1 MLNKVKQRWQLSYKV
16 AQCTT
21 FFIKMV
27 HFQFNVF
34 LRYGVNNY
42 KNSAKLQS
50 FFLKDRRKLS
60 IYRRFRN
67 ISFHTNGRRLNY
79 IFFLVTKM

>member
-1 MLNKVKQRWQLSYKV
+1 MLNKVKQRWQLYYKV

-60 IYRRFRN
+60 IYRRFKDVV
-67 ISFHTNGRRLNY
+67 FHTNGKGLNIH
-79 IFFLVTKM
+79 IFFT

>member
-1 MLNKVKQRWQLSYKV
+1 MYYFFYQN
-16 AQCTT
+16 CT
-21 FFIKMV
+21 FSILMCSLG
-27 HFQFNVF
+27 N
-34 LRYGVNNY
+34 GNNY

-67 ISFHTNGRRLNY
+67 ISFHTNGRGLKLL
-79 IFFLVTKM
+79 FFLVTKM

>member
-1 MLNKVKQRWQLSYKV
+1 
-16 AQCTT
+16 
-21 FFIKMV
+21 MV
-27 HFQFNVF
+27 YFQFNVF

-67 ISFHTNGRRLNY
+67 ISFHTNGRKLNY

>member
-1 MLNKVKQRWQLSYKV
+1 MLNKVKQRWQLYYKV
-16 AQCTT
+16 AHCAT
-21 FFIKMV
+21 FFIKIA
-27 HFQFNVF
+27 HFRFNVF

-60 IYRRFRN
+60 IYRRFKN
-67 ISFHTNGRRLNY
+67 ISFHTNGRRLNIH
-79 IFFLVTKM
+79 IFFT

>member
-1 MLNKVKQRWQLSYKV
+1 MLNKVKQRWQLYYKV

-21 FFIKMV
+21 FFIKIA
-27 HFQFNVF
+27 HFRFNVF

-60 IYRRFRN
+60 IYRRFKN
-67 ISFHTNGRRLNY
+67 ISFHTNGRRLNIH
-79 IFFLVTKM
+79 IFFT